1 MPGPLFNN
9 NCQYTV
15 INTIGTTTV
24 DPGATPADPGYA
36 GRWGVFYG
44 YTATSTGT
52 AGMVVTAYD
61 IQQVPTGTGTV
72 TTTNT
77 IMNGTATA
85 PGQTIQAGIA
95 GIGVRYKGSLVIITT
110 GTAGAGLSLWD

>member
-1 MPGPLFNN
+1 MPGQLYNN
-9 NCQYTV
+9 NCQYTA
-15 INTIGTTTV
+15 ISTLGTTTV
-24 DPGATPADPGYA
+24 DQGASNADPGLA

-44 YTATSTGT
+44 FSVLSTGT

-61 IQQVPTGTGTV
+61 LVTSLTGTA

-77 IMNGTATA
+77 IMVGTATA
-85 PGQTIQAGIA
+85 PGQFLQAGA
-95 GIGVRYKGSLVIITT
+95 PGVGVRYKGSLVVVTS